1 MMVTTLTNREFN
13 QETSRAKSG
22 SAFITDRD
30 RQAHVLLAIED
41 YQRLADGSISLSEAL
56 AQPGEV
62 NFEFNARH
70 VAGGI
75 FRPADLD

>member
-13 QETSRAKSG
+13 QEASRAKSG
-22 SAFITDRD
+22 SAFITDRG
-30 RQAHVLLAIED
+30 RQGHVLLAIED
-41 YQRLADGSISLSEAL
+41 YQCLADGNISLSQAL

-62 NFEFNARH
+62 NFESNARH

>member
-1 MMVTTLTNREFN
+1 
-13 QETSRAKSG
+13 
-22 SAFITDRD
+22 
-30 RQAHVLLAIED
+30 LAIED
-41 YQRLADGSISLSEAL
+41 YQCLADGNISLSEAL

-62 NFEFNARH
+62 NFESDARH